1 MTRIL
6 KTLVRRTAPP
16 PDPAQATMRTFV
28 RTLARLAAPRAEG
41 GRPATE
47 AAR

>member
-16 PDPAQATMRTFV
+16 PDPAQATMRAFV
-28 RTLARLAAPRAEG
+28 LTLARLAAAGRATGEA
-41 GRPATE
+41 GR
-47 AAR
+47 